1 MVSTIDSEASPVLSP
16 VENEAASAPAPS
28 LVAHVA
34 APEISVF
41 RHPGGRDLMTSFTMR
56 GIFREPRVFLI
67 RERRGRWLRVLLPIR
82 PNGTEGWIR
91 SQDVEVTRHRFAVR
105 VDLSE
110 RRLTLT
116 RGARVVLRRSVA
128 VGGSGSPTPPGLFFT
143 TILATATDPSGPYG
157 PVAYGLSGFSAVFT
171 EFAGGNGQIAIHGT
185 NAPHLIGQAVSAGCV
200 RMRNEDVVR
209 LAHVAPLGTPVRIV
223 R

>member
-1 MVSTIDSEASPVLSP
+1 VTLS
-16 VENEAASAPAPS
+16 
-28 LVAHVA
+28 
-34 APEISVF
+34 
-41 RHPGGRDLMTSFTMR
+41 
-56 GIFREPRVFLI
+56 
-67 RERRGRWLRVLLPIR
+67 
-82 PNGTEGWIR
+82 
-91 SQDVEVTRHRFAVR
+91 RHRYAVR

-110 RRLTLT
+110 RRLTLS

-128 VGGSGSPTPPGLFFT
+128 VGGSGSPTPAGLFFT
-143 TILATATDPSGPYG
+143 TILATATDRNGPYG
-157 PVAYGLSGFSAVFT
+157 PVAYGLSGFSEVFT